1 MPQPQA
7 LSANH
12 KPLPLPFDPAKLAGL
27 SERLL
32 RSHHEKNYGGA
43 VKNLNRVEQ
52 ELTKITPDTP
62 PFVVAALR
70 DRELTFRNSKALHE
84 AYFAN
89 LGGDGKRAGAIDK
102 AIVEAYGTA
111 ANWEQHVRATAM
123 GLGGGSGWVL
133 LVYELDTGALRTVG
147 AGNHKEVPA
156 GAMPLFVLDMYEHSY
171 HMDYGAE
178 HARYIDAF
186 MANVRWSEIDRRFQL
201 AQRAAAALRG

>member
-1 MPQPQA
+1 MTITLGRRTLLGTAACSGVAALVGCPAPPSSPSAAPGTPSMPQPQA

-133 LVYELDTGALRTVG
+133 LVYE
-147 AGNHKEVPA
+147 
-156 GAMPLFVLDMYEHSY
+156 
-171 HMDYGAE
+171 
-178 HARYIDAF
+178 
-186 MANVRWSEIDRRFQL
+186 
-201 AQRAAAALRG
+201 